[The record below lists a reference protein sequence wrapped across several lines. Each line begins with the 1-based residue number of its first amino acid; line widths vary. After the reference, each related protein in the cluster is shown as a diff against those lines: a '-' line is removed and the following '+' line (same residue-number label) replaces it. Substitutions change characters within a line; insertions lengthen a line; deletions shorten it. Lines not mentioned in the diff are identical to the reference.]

1 MIREV
6 VIILV
11 LLCSMGSGLNA
22 QNEPDSIPSIMDRG
36 MALHDEGKY
45 EMSLVEYRKALELE
59 PKNGF
64 VNYEMALSYYYL
76 GDKVHAE
83 EYAQTASKEESESGV
98 QGVIL
103 LGSLYDEQGKG
114 KKSIKTYKSAIKR
127 FGDYYLIWFNL
138 GVTYNGMGQ
147 HEEAAKAFENA
158 LANKLDHSSS
168 HYALGTMKQ
177 VQGKRAEAMLPFY
190 FFLMLEPDSDRSKQA
205 VASLNDLWS
214 QGVSRDDDENVT
226 ISIGSVDDKDPMHM
240 TDMMI
245 SILESSDGLE
255 QNEGKSDFELYHA
268 KTTSL
273 FKHLAEIDLGNRD
286 DYYTQYY
293 IPFFNRIAES
303 EHSVAFTHYVL
314 HSLYPESRK
323 WVELH
328 TEQLESLFNWLDET
342 E

>member
-1 MIREV
+1 MIR
-6 VIILV
+6 ICAITITLM
-11 LLCSMGSGLNA
+11 LAIGSLLNA
-22 QNEPDSIPSIMDRG
+22 QDGVDSIPSIMDRG

-45 EMSLVEYRKALELE
+45 EMSLVEYRKALEME

-83 EYAQTASKEESESGV
+83 EFAKTASKEDSESGV

-103 LGSLYDEQGKG
+103 LGSLYDEQGNG
-114 KKSIKTYKSAIKR
+114 KKSVKTYKSAIKR

-147 HEEAAKAFENA
+147 NEDAADAFENA

-168 HYALGTMKQ
+168 HYALGTMQ
-177 VQGKRAEAMLPFY
+177 QLQGKRAEAMLPLY
-190 FFLMLEPDSDRSKQA
+190 FFLMLEPDTDRSKQA

-214 QGVSRDDDENVT
+214 QGVSRDGDENIT
-226 ISIGSVDDKDPMHM
+226 ISIGAESSKDPMRM
-240 TDMMI
+240 SDMMI
-245 SILESSDGLE
+245 SILQASDGLE
-255 QNEGKSDFELYHA
+255 QNEGKSDFELYHE
-268 KTTSL
+268 KTTAL
-273 FKHLAEIDLGNRD
+273 FKYLAEMDLSNRD

-293 IPFFNRIAES
+293 IPFFQRIADS

-323 WVELH
+323 WVELN
-328 TEQLESLFNWLDET
+328 TEQLESFFNWLDET